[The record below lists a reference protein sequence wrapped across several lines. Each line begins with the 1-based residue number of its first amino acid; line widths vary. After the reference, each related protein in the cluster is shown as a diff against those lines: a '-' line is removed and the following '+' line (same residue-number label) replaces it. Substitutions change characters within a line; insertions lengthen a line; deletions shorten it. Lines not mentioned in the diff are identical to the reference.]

1 MKKVLSILLVLSM
14 VCGLFTGTA
23 SPKASAAQGFAIGS
37 VVATGDADLGLEVT
51 SAATGINPTD
61 GYVYADVDASGTVT
75 PGDIRLTPAG
85 AYAAGSVVAAGDSDV
100 GVALTARS
108 TGTPEWPAQNN
119 TGKVYLDRPTLGT
132 VNAADVRL
140 TPIAPYALYTL
151 VNAGDV
157 DVNAALTVNP
167 VVYVVSATNPLN
179 LTGKPQVYF
188 DYELGSLGATGVTAG
203 MIRLTVGNFAN
214 AFVTTNSA
222 TAITATSAQMN
233 GTNGEVAG
241 TGHSYWYK
249 LGSTFS
255 TADPGNLDG
264 ATSTADFGAIAAG
277 AAFTPADGTLTGLVP
292 NSHYY
297 FAAWSCVAGTW
308 YPGAVLSFWTLPA
321 APTGLTAVPT
331 CGHVSLTWDV
341 VAPLTYKI
349 RVTGVSPL
357 VPPYEI
363 DPATSPKDV
372 ILAAG
377 TYTFAVAAH
386 GTGGWSAWS
395 AETAPVVVTTI
406 PGAVVADVTTS
417 GLSNTITWSAPV
429 NNGGSAVTGYHIY
442 WRLPPA
448 AYDPAMFVSVPASQ
462 LSFVHTVAS
471 NPLSYRY
478 KVLAVNACGEAKA
491 FTEVNPALLPGVPAA
506 PSIECGSTVVG
517 ATGTVHLYWTSVA
530 ANPAVTAYRITVTP
544 AVAGYPK
551 NVGNVTDYLVSGLT
565 NGTTYVFT
573 VAAYNSL
580 GWGPESI
587 ACSATPRALG
597 CDAVIIK
604 DTAKKLDNVTIL
616 QSYYDP
622 APLFNAQNVGTVQ
635 SLATGTYVY
644 NMGDIINGKLT
655 FVPTLPWQVTLMDF
669 NGASY
674 DYQRVPGGLAD
685 FSVASSNVL
694 FDGPYYLKIESMYGE
709 FPSFTTATC
718 PIYFKYNVV
727 WAASAI
733 VPCEK
738 LQTISGWVSRGNGS
752 TITQDVVV
760 YLVGPSGKTIKFY
773 EIPAGS
779 SGQFSLTFM
788 GQKDPGYYRVYLRDQ
803 YYDDAGW
810 KLSTG
815 SFDNDALIYKT
826 VSTIPSDFAIKA
838 SIYVNPVYLYSG
850 IADQQSIVLAL
861 VDGYGNP
868 VTGALMY
875 AKDTLGTTLGSPTVY
890 GEFEIAPG
898 YYIFKMNLSS
908 YAQPDIRFSFKKT
921 LFGKSFTSNSI
932 IVSLRTPG
940 AWNPYIQVQNWYN
953 DMPSNGSQ
961 GGTPVCNLGNRVVV
975 DNLPCTIGDSL
986 WIKVGYWA
994 PTPAA
999 DWQVYDANTAV
1010 TISGPLSVLEG
1021 ETMPGE
1027 FAGAANTPAAS
1038 QLDGETWTDAG
1049 SVADYEF
1056 SANEWYRVR
1065 INKAGKISASISVSL
1080 WQRQDPA
1087 FPISAT
1093 NACCKEF
1100 EKSFDICTVESCTT
1114 TKIALA
1120 GGAQTSDTAIQVG
1133 KKADLVLNVD
1143 PTGAPADLFCGCNSK
1158 IVRVFMVDADC
1169 NIIPG
1174 AFTMD
1179 VYGGGTPVSLS
1190 ELWYN
1195 GIPGAVGMTSADG
1208 SVTFKATTPNVVIVD
1223 NCSTLTF
1230 RGVKFN
1236 YPTGTP
1242 CGYQIVVQ
1250 VFGEQK
1256 GFDQCGVLPSVY
1268 PFISETIDDISIDP
1282 AVTTLTSTATIFEEG
1297 LDPSQILAGVPA
1309 TIEFTDPKFTVND
1322 PAWKYQFKAV
1332 GADSF
1337 STYTGALVTLSTTD
1351 TGYKVT
1357 FSCPFAAAGTFRIY
1371 GYAYDDDCL
1380 TMEKVIID
1388 VDVVMPTFT
1397 VKLGLLD
1404 GTYIDN
1410 DHILTAGFGEVVS
1423 VTATDPRTDG
1433 HHDFSTDPNWKLT
1446 ASARKDACGLYT
1458 SQVCTSSVTGCVG
1471 CTGNNAIV
1479 VTGYDNPCL
1488 EGMGKIRLYFKTYD
1502 CASLKVDDFT
1512 LASASVKVSP
1522 EDVAFTIPA
1531 SATHVTFAV
1540 KDAHGHGAPGVTVSI
1555 SGNNG
1560 FASGASGYSFTA
1572 GTVTTGKDPSGEADW
1587 AFVPPF
1593 SGKYTV
1599 VAGTT
1604 YCSTLVTSAPSWV
1617 ILDGTTLVGVKGI
1630 DLGASLNAKYQAPVV
1645 DTTAPTITVDAGLD
1659 GSTVAKDVVI
1669 IKGSVKD
1676 DIGVTQLYV
1685 GNNKVDIL
1693 PDGTFMASVKLAA
1706 GLNTIPLVAYDAAG
1720 NKGAIAVKI
1729 TYTAPVDTS
1738 ITLVLTIGT
1747 DIVSVNGKAT
1757 SIDAAPE
1764 IINGSTFVPI
1774 RFIAESFGAVVDW
1787 LPETQGITITLGDHT
1802 IGLQVGNATAV
1813 IDGSIVSLSAAP
1825 YIKNG
1830 RTMVPLRV
1838 ISEAFG
1844 GDVRWDPATRTI
1856 TIVYLP

>member
-1 MKKVLSILLVLSM
+1 
-14 VCGLFTGTA
+14 
-23 SPKASAAQGFAIGS
+23 
-37 VVATGDADLGLEVT
+37 
-51 SAATGINPTD
+51 
-61 GYVYADVDASGTVT
+61 
-75 PGDIRLTPAG
+75 
-85 AYAAGSVVAAGDSDV
+85 
-100 GVALTARS
+100 
-108 TGTPEWPAQNN
+108 
-119 TGKVYLDRPTLGT
+119 
-132 VNAADVRL
+132 
-140 TPIAPYALYTL
+140 
-151 VNAGDV
+151 
-157 DVNAALTVNP
+157 
-167 VVYVVSATNPLN
+167 
-179 LTGKPQVYF
+179 
-188 DYELGSLGATGVTAG
+188 
-203 MIRLTVGNFAN
+203 
-214 AFVTTNSA
+214 
-222 TAITATSAQMN
+222 
-233 GTNGEVAG
+233 
-241 TGHSYWYK
+241 
-249 LGSTFS
+249 
-255 TADPGNLDG
+255 
-264 ATSTADFGAIAAG
+264 
-277 AAFTPADGTLTGLVP
+277 
-292 NSHYY
+292 
-297 FAAWSCVAGTW
+297 
-308 YPGAVLSFWTLPA
+308 
-321 APTGLTAVPT
+321 
-331 CGHVSLTWDV
+331 
-341 VAPLTYKI
+341 
-349 RVTGVSPL
+349 
-357 VPPYEI
+357 
-363 DPATSPKDV
+363 
-372 ILAAG
+372 
-377 TYTFAVAAH
+377 
-386 GTGGWSAWS
+386 
-395 AETAPVVVTTI
+395 
-406 PGAVVADVTTS
+406 
-417 GLSNTITWSAPV
+417 
-429 NNGGSAVTGYHIY
+429 
-442 WRLPPA
+442 
-448 AYDPAMFVSVPASQ
+448 MFVSVPASQ

-471 NPLSYRY
+471 NPLDYRY
-478 KVLAVNACGEAKA
+478 KVLAVNACGEATA
-491 FTEVNPALLPGVPAA
+491 FTDVIPGLLPGVPAA
-506 PSIECGSTVVG
+506 PSIMCSSTVVG
-517 ATGTVHLYWTSVA
+517 ATGTVHLYWTAVA

-565 NGTTYVFT
+565 NGTAYVFT

-604 DTAKKLDNVTIL
+604 DTAKKLDNVTIS

-635 SLATGTYVY
+635 SLAIGTYVY

-655 FVPTLPWQVTLMDF
+655 FVPTQPWQVTLMDF

-868 VTGALMY
+868 VTGAAMY

-999 DWQVYDANTAV
+999 DWQVYDANTTV

-1027 FAGAANTPAAS
+1027 FAGAANAPAAS
-1038 QLDGETWTDAG
+1038 QLDEGKWTDAG

-1802 IGLQVGNATAV
+1802 IGLQIGNATAV